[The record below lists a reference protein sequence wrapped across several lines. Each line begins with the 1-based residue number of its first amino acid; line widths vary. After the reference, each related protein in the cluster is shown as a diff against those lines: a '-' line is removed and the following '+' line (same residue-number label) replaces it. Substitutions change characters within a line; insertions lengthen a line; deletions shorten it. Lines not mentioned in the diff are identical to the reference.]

1 MQCLS
6 KLIKPFF
13 HSFSHV
19 FLKLF
24 FDETINNKNKGKAS
38 ELKSASK
45 LKMKNI
51 L

>member
-1 MQCLS
+1 MQFLS

-13 HSFSHV
+13 IFFLFFS
-19 FLKLF
+19 LF
-24 FDETINNKNKGKAS
+24 FDEESINNKNKGKAS

-45 LKMKNI
+45 LKMKNF